1 MLEGVLHKAG
11 SNCNDKCTDT
21 FRPFAPAFASLD
33 KGMAAS
39 GLAGPAKPLP
49 PGKDDSKPA
58 FVACSEG
65 CNRECFSTGA
75 AKKGCGGSC
84 AEACG
89 LIVCCCHLTRVLQ
102 DSMPPEAVP
111 SRAAMGYEKVANI
124 MKACKEHCAAN
135 DNKCISKCA
144 FACYMVN
151 KAKASM
157 KLASGG
163 FGLPA

>member
-21 FRPFAPAFASLD
+21 FRSFAPAFASLD

-89 LIVCCCHLTRVLQ
+89 LY
-102 DSMPPEAVP
+102 AV
-111 SRAAMGYEKVANI
+111 AT
-124 MKACKEHCAAN
+124 
-135 DNKCISKCA
+135 
-144 FACYMVN
+144 
-151 KAKASM
+151 
-157 KLASGG
+157 
-163 FGLPA
+163 